1 MRMQT
6 SPPPVLDPASPPD
19 VKYSLVDSKRELFR
33 RRIAMLL
40 SANSTVV
47 FFCCFV
53 QLEMAITRRRSAS
66 LAERMHR
73 LRRQRFEAARNFHV
87 LMQHLQ
93 RVDTANCGRDRQAH
107 CVTKR
112 LSRSNAAI

>member
-1 MRMQT
+1 
-6 SPPPVLDPASPPD
+6 
-19 VKYSLVDSKRELFR
+19 
-33 RRIAMLL
+33 MLL
-40 SANSTVV
+40 SPNSSVV

-66 LAERMHR
+66 LTERMHR

-93 RVDTANCGRDRQAH
+93 RVDTANCGRDRQTH
-107 CVTKR
+107 CITKR
-112 LSRSNAAI
+112 LFRPHDTILDRLQVASEACS